1 MQEYVKGQAL
11 IKLNSLVEERATGAL
26 QVLIDRGSWKQA
38 RAYRDLLHCF
48 PELCLSP

>member
-26 QVLIDRGSWKQA
+26 QVLIDRGSWK
-38 RAYRDLLHCF
+38 
-48 PELCLSP
+48 